1 MQGVLV
7 YMMPDTLEQM
17 EEYDDIAMV
26 EENNSMIE

>member
-1 MQGVLV
+1 VLV
-7 YMMPDTLEQM
+7 YMMCDTLEQM

>member
-7 YMMPDTLEQM
+7 YMMPDTVEQM
-17 EEYDDIAMV
+17 EEYDDTVVV